1 MEKQEKCIIGG
12 NLGHTVPSIHS
23 FIGLLSQEACPKVA
37 SQERKKKK
45 GARHENA
52 SGKSYLWMQLQSWKE
67 EIYLTNHCSPTVI

>member
-45 GARHENA
+45 VLDMKMHQANPN
-52 SGKSYLWMQLQSWKE
+52 SGCNY
-67 EIYLTNHCSPTVI
+67 SPGRKRFI

>member
-37 SQERKKKK
+37 SCKSGKKKK
-45 GARHENA
+45 KKIGAKHENA
-52 SGKSYLWMQLQSWKE
+52 SGKS
-67 EIYLTNHCSPTVI
+67 